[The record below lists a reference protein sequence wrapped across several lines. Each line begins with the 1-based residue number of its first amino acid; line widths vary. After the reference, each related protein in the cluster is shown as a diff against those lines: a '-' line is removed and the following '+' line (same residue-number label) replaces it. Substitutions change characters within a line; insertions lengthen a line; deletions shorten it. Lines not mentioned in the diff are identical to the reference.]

1 MAKFTKILVKYFFLI
16 KKRLIIYRYY
26 RYGRVLTKGILICY
40 NTLMNNKALK
50 NLIVLG
56 AFAVFILSAS
66 HALAYGEIPL
76 GYNAINYN
84 YVPAGNT
91 VNYNTTPSQYNYAQ
105 QPVQQ
110 YNYVQPQTQYVQQQP
125 AQQYNYV
132 EQPYTYVAP
141 QVKYVT
147 QPAPTTITKIQ
158 YVPVETVK
166 YVNTGTTVNTATSNQ
181 GASVVR
187 ATTTTN
193 AKTYVAGNTG
203 TTGNTGQYIN
213 YDANTQSLMGASAY
227 GVYTTQPQVVYDDN
241 GVAALSVAG
250 SGGFMPTSVFQW
262 FLLIILI
269 LAIVII
275 ARMISKTFSNG
286 SHGAPAH

>member
-1 MAKFTKILVKYFFLI
+1 
-16 KKRLIIYRYY
+16 
-26 RYGRVLTKGILICY
+26 
-40 NTLMNNKALK
+40 MNNKALK

-56 AFAVFILSAS
+56 AFAVFVLSAS

-91 VNYNTTPSQYNYAQ
+91 VNYNNVPSQYNYNQ
-105 QPVQQ
+105 QPTQQYNYNQQPTQQ
-110 YNYVQPQTQYVQQQP
+110 YNYVQQQPTQYVQQQP
-125 AQQYNYV
+125 AQQYSYV
-132 EQPYTYVAP
+132 EQPYTYVAAP
-141 QVKYVT
+141 QVRYVT
-147 QPAPTTITKIQ
+147 QQVPTTVTKIQ

-166 YVNTGTTVNTATSNQ
+166 YVNAGTTQVNTVGSNQ

-187 ATTTTN
+187 ATTATN
-193 AKTYVAGNTG
+193 TRTYVTGGNTG

-227 GVYTTQPQVVYDDN
+227 GVYTTQPEVVYDNN

-275 ARMISKTFSNG
+275 ARMVSKTFSNN
-286 SHGAPAH
+286 SHATPAH

>member
-1 MAKFTKILVKYFFLI
+1 
-16 KKRLIIYRYY
+16 
-26 RYGRVLTKGILICY
+26 
-40 NTLMNNKALK
+40 MNNKALK

-84 YVPAGNT
+84 YLPSS
-91 VNYNTTPSQYNYAQ
+91 NYNPYNSVYNTSGSN
-105 QPVQQ
+105 Q
-110 YNYVQPQTQYVQQQP
+110 YNYVQQQPASQYNYVQQQP

-141 QVKYVT
+141 QVRYVA

-166 YVNTGTTVNTATSNQ
+166 YVNTGTTQVNTATSNQ

-187 ATTTTN
+187 ANTSTN
-193 AKTYVAGNTG
+193 TRTYVSGGNTG

-213 YDANTQSLMGASAY
+213 YDANTQNLMGASVY
-227 GVYTTQPQVVYDDN
+227 GVYTGQPEQVVYDDN

-262 FLLIILI
+262 FLLIIII